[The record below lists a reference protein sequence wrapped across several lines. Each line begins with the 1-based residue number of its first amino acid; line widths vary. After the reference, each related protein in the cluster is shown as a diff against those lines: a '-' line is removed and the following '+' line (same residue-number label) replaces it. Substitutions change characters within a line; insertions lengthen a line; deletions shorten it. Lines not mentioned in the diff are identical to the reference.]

1 MNLDEEEKNALTMTI
16 NYPSWRQHKP
26 TRNFYHIFSS
36 EWHSNAMFN
45 HAVVAFTVAR
55 FCSSL
60 YIFFPVRVLYR
71 IFARYGIFSWILFS
85 TNAYLF
91 IYFFYVC
98 ECVYFVCVSYGSSFV
113 WSFSRLLAFFLAHSF
128 AQLPAE
134 CFKVVFVFNA
144 LHQQT
149 K

>member
-1 MNLDEEEKNALTMTI
+1 MKKKKNALTMTI

-60 YIFFPVRVLYR
+60 YIFFSSSSSISDFRAIRHFFHEFFFPPTL
-71 IFARYGIFSWILFS
+71 I
-85 TNAYLF
+85 YLF
-91 IYFFYVC
+91 TFLCVWV
-98 ECVYFVCVSYGSSFV
+98 CVYCVCVSYGSTFV
-113 WSFSRLLAFFLAHSF
+113 WSLSRSLAFFLAHSF
-128 AQLPAE
+128 AHLPAE